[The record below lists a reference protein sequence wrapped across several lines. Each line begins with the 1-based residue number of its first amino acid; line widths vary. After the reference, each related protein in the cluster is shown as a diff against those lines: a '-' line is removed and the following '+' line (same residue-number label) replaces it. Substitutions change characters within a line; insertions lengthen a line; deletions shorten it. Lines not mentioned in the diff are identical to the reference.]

1 MLSSFRIIELDPVGS
16 LQLSPSGWKLEPSIF
31 RLVIADVYPAINEDL
46 RADAI
51 EAKYILS
58 VGIN

>member
-1 MLSSFRIIELDPVGS
+1 LD
-16 LQLSPSGWKLEPSIF
+16 PSIF
-31 RLVIADVYPAINEDL
+31 RRVIADVYPAVNEDL
-46 RADAI
+46 RADAT